1 MVLGDK
7 GPCSYLEDLTHGSA
21 PVGTIGFMNVD
32 ELVMLPKD
40 GGGLYWETPTAA
52 RAAAMRSLNILPSES
67 HSVLEKTGCK

>member
-1 MVLGDK
+1 
-7 GPCSYLEDLTHGSA
+7 
-21 PVGTIGFMNVD
+21 
-32 ELVMLPKD
+32 LVMLPKD